1 MDIYKLRFTRLQIEI
16 FKLLCI
22 KAGEKLNKRQ
32 ISKLLKVSPTA
43 IAKSLPLLKKEELI
57 KIITN
62 KGINLTS
69 IELNRDNQKTM
80 LFKRVENLRFIYES
94 GLSEFLYDEFS
105 GNTIIL
111 FGSYSKGE
119 DVCFGERDDRNSDID
134 IAIIGTKGKEVD
146 LTKYEKELQRE
157 IRINF
162 YPSFKEIHKH
172 LKENI
177 FNGIVIAG
185 GIEL

>member
-1 MDIYKLRFTRLQIEI
+1 MDIYKLKFTRLQIEI

-57 KIITN
+57 TIKKETT
-62 KGINLTS
+62 LDQV
-69 IELNRDNQKTM
+69 ELNRNQKTM
-80 LFKRVENLRFIYES
+80 LLKRVENLRYIYQSE
-94 GLSEFLYDEFS
+94 LKEFLEENFP
-105 GNTIIL
+105 GTVIVL

-119 DVCFGERDDRNSDID
+119 DTLKSDID
-134 IAIIGTKGKEVD
+134 IAIIEGKEKFLD
-146 LTKYEKELQRE
+146 LKKYEKILERE

-162 YPSFKEIHKH
+162 YPSFKEIHKN

-177 FNGIVIAG
+177 FNGIVLSG
-185 GIEL
+185 GISL

>member
-1 MDIYKLRFTRLQIEI
+1 MDIYKLKFTRLQIEI

-57 KIITN
+57 TIKKETT
-62 KGINLTS
+62 LDQV
-69 IELNRDNQKTM
+69 ELNRTQKTM
-80 LFKRVENLRFIYES
+80 LLKRVENLRYIYDSE
-94 GLSEFLYDEFS
+94 LNEFLEENFP
-105 GNTIIL
+105 GTVIVL

-119 DVCFGERDDRNSDID
+119 DTLKSDID
-134 IAIIGTKGKEVD
+134 IAIIEGKEKNLD
-146 LTKYEKELQRE
+146 LKKYEKILERE

-162 YPSFKEIHKH
+162 YPSFKEIHKN

-177 FNGIVIAG
+177 FNGIVLSG
-185 GIEL
+185 GISL